1 MGVERLL
8 SFASGDGAFVV
19 GFVLQADVDRV
30 LETVDEVALA
40 SGREVR

>member
-19 GFVLQADVDRV
+19 GLVWQADVDGV
-30 LETVDEVALA
+30 LEAVEEVLLA
-40 SGREVR
+40 SA